1 MERALIIQKPWV
13 DLILDNIKIWEM
25 RSTKTNV
32 RGKIGLIE
40 AGSGLIVGE
49 AILAGCGEPLD
60 NFNIGHGHHLHKVD
74 DFSLLEKWRYPWIL
88 SSAKRYEEPIPYQH
102 PRGAV
107 IWVKLD
113 S

>member
-49 AILAGCGEPLD
+49 AILAG
-60 NFNIGHGHHLHKVD
+60 
-74 DFSLLEKWRYPWIL
+74 
-88 SSAKRYEEPIPYQH
+88 
-102 PRGAV
+102 
-107 IWVKLD
+107 
-113 S
+113 